1 MMRKDRL
8 RLGVEFLIEKRYFLL
23 HNEKQK
29 MFHGLQR
36 IHPAASQNSEQNL
49 EVQRP

>member
-1 MMRKDRL
+1 MTHKDRL
-8 RLGVEFLIEKRYFLL
+8 RLGEEFLIEKRYFLL

-29 MFHGLQR
+29 MFHRLLR
-36 IHPAASQNSEQNL
+36 IRPAASQNSEQNL